1 MLFNSTRYSTV
12 IVYNSITNNLNDEK
26 FDSIKPFTFLEYLN
40 YTKALDKSVLEF
52 TDYQK
57 YLDIWNS
64 TTSIS
69 YTDIT
74 TQVKEQFVLFL
85 QTITLNYTT
94 NEEKRFLSNIDFN
107 NRNDLEIAAPF
118 YTAKIKQVLL
128 YFAEKRDTYKIDLQL
143 AKNKGTIDGVE
154 SYLKTYIIETI
165 LGSDNPTFTNL
176 QTPLSTISTQI
187 QIEVEEG
194 YDNFNDYFDLD
205 PFKQPS
211 FYNADGDRKS
221 YFSSNTNTSDY
232 NLFLDY
238 DQAII
243 NLINSEQVICD
254 ALQTL
259 VFNI

>member
-69 YTDIT
+69 YTNIT

-85 QTITLNYTT
+85 KTITLNYTT

-107 NRNDLEIAAPF
+107 NRNDL
-118 YTAKIKQVLL
+118 
-128 YFAEKRDTYKIDLQL
+128 
-143 AKNKGTIDGVE
+143 
-154 SYLKTYIIETI
+154 
-165 LGSDNPTFTNL
+165 
-176 QTPLSTISTQI
+176 
-187 QIEVEEG
+187 
-194 YDNFNDYFDLD
+194 
-205 PFKQPS
+205 
-211 FYNADGDRKS
+211 
-221 YFSSNTNTSDY
+221 
-232 NLFLDY
+232 
-238 DQAII
+238 
-243 NLINSEQVICD
+243 
-254 ALQTL
+254 
-259 VFNI
+259 